1 MIARLVLLPLLLLP
15 ACREEAAS
23 LPAPVPITAE
33 AAGYYCQMGLL
44 EHEGPKG
51 QAHLE
56 GLPAPL
62 FFAQVR
68 DLLAYLRM
76 PEQSHAVAVAYVQDM
91 TGASWAEPGAWI
103 RADRAV
109 YVLGAGL
116 RGGMGAAE
124 LVPFATGEAAD
135 AFARDHGGEVRG
147 FDAIAAADVLAP
159 EDPAPDI
166 ARAGTDMRRRLDV
179 LAGRAAN

>member
-1 MIARLVLLPLLLLP
+1 MKARLFLLPLLLLP
-15 ACREEAAS
+15 ACKEETAA

-33 AAGYYCQMGLL
+33 TAGHYCQMGLL
-44 EHEGPKG
+44 VHEGPKG

-91 TGASWAEPGAWI
+91 TGASWAAPGEWI

-124 LVPFATGEAAD
+124 LVPFAHREDAAR
-135 AFARDHGGEVRG
+135 FAATHGGEVRA
-147 FDAIAAADVLAP
+147 FAAIAAADVLAP
-159 EDPAPDI
+159 EAPPSTI
-166 ARAGTDMRRRLDV
+166 VAGESDMRTRLQALSRRAVD
-179 LAGRAAN
+179 